1 MRRVSPHP
9 IGVAA
14 MAAGLWLGP
23 CGVARA
29 QHWPTE
35 PITFAGG
42 RVLVAGDASATF
54 GSEDPGWFTY
64 TDYETSAI
72 RRLRAGVTVEA
83 RATERI
89 AFLAE
94 IRAETGVGVTP
105 YAWYIRVSPLDSGL
119 LDIQAGRIPPVFG
132 AFSRRSYPQDNPLI
146 GSPQTY
152 QYLTS
157 VRGDAIPATADE
169 LLASKGSGWLVD
181 YSVGDP
187 EPHNGVP
194 IVAAEQWDTGVQIRI
209 GRPEFEAAVAYTV
222 GSLSSPKVKDD
233 NRGRQISGRLSWRPA
248 PAFSVGVSA
257 ASGTFLSDEVRQ
269 ARPDAPSGSDDQ
281 RALGIDAE
289 ASWGRWLIRGE
300 FISNDWRVPPLD
312 PPHIVDPLRSRSGY
326 VEAKVRLSPR
336 VYAAVR
342 GDRVSF
348 SSIQSGSGMDAWE
361 ADVSR
366 VEYGAGFTI
375 RRGLLVKA
383 SILSNWRDG
392 GRVRQSNLGAVQ
404 VLLWF

>member
-23 CGVARA
+23 CGVALA

-35 PITFAGG
+35 PVTFAGG

-72 RRLRAGVTVEA
+72 RRLRAGITVEA

-105 YAWYIRVSPLDSGL
+105 YAWYVRVSPLDSGL

-157 VRGDAIPATADE
+157 VRADAIPATADE

-181 YSVGDP
+181 YSVGNP

-194 IVAAEQWDTGVQIRI
+194 IVAAEQWDTGVQVRI

-233 NRGRQISGRLSWRPA
+233 NRGRQISGRLSWRPT
-248 PAFSVGVSA
+248 PAFTVGASA
-257 ASGTFLSDEVRQ
+257 ASGTFLSDEVSQ
-269 ARPDAPSGSDDQ
+269 ARPDAPSG
-281 RALGIDAE
+281 
-289 ASWGRWLIRGE
+289 
-300 FISNDWRVPPLD
+300 
-312 PPHIVDPLRSRSGY
+312 
-326 VEAKVRLSPR
+326 
-336 VYAAVR
+336 
-342 GDRVSF
+342 
-348 SSIQSGSGMDAWE
+348 
-361 ADVSR
+361 
-366 VEYGAGFTI
+366 
-375 RRGLLVKA
+375 
-383 SILSNWRDG
+383 
-392 GRVRQSNLGAVQ
+392 
-404 VLLWF
+404 

>member
-1 MRRVSPHP
+1 M
-9 IGVAA
+9 
-14 MAAGLWLGP
+14 
-23 CGVARA
+23 
-29 QHWPTE
+29 
-35 PITFAGG
+35 
-42 RVLVAGDASATF
+42 
-54 GSEDPGWFTY
+54 
-64 TDYETSAI
+64 
-72 RRLRAGVTVEA
+72 
-83 RATERI
+83 
-89 AFLAE
+89 
-94 IRAETGVGVTP
+94 
-105 YAWYIRVSPLDSGL
+105 
-119 LDIQAGRIPPVFG
+119 
-132 AFSRRSYPQDNPLI
+132 
-146 GSPQTY
+146 
-152 QYLTS
+152 
-157 VRGDAIPATADE
+157 
-169 LLASKGSGWLVD
+169 
-181 YSVGDP
+181 
-187 EPHNGVP
+187 
-194 IVAAEQWDTGVQIRI
+194 
-209 GRPEFEAAVAYTV
+209 
-222 GSLSSPKVKDD
+222 
-233 NRGRQISGRLSWRPA
+233 
-248 PAFSVGVSA
+248 SA

-348 SSIQSGSGMDAWE
+348 SSIQSESGMDAWE